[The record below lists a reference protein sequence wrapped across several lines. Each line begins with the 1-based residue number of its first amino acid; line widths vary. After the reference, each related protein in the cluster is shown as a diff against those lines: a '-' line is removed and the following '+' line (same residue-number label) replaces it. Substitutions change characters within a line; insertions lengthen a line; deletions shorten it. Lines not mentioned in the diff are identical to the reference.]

1 MSNPDNAAAQVT
13 GNTTGISGIEQQ
25 VNDIVSRATV
35 GDDGN
40 LVLPADIKVSAEV
53 LYAAKLEKRRR
64 DTQSALSKTSQ
75 QLAAEETMRKELEKR
90 VAAQVK
96 ITMSDDEAQELESLK
111 YDDPEAWRQRMN
123 QLEQKATTS
132 VQEELSNI
140 STQASQQAELNRRA
154 QVLHEFNL
162 AAQVAITDEVL
173 ANDIPPRIVKK
184 LEDGKVT
191 FEEFLTEAH
200 DYLVTPKKV
209 GSPKLSAQPNLGSA
223 GGSSEASEAAK
234 ALHTQTNYQ
243 NTIF

>member
-13 GNTTGISGIEQQ
+13 GQTGTSSIEQQ
-25 VNDIVSRATV
+25 VNDIVSKATV
-35 GDDGN
+35 GEDGN
-40 LVLPADIKVSAEV
+40 LVLPADLKVSEEV

-96 ITMSDDEAQELESLK
+96 ITMSNEEAEELESLK

-173 ANDIPPRIVKK
+173 ANDIPPRIVNK
-184 LEDGKVT
+184 LEKGTIT

-223 GGSSEASEAAK
+223 GGSSDASDAAK
-234 ALHTQTNYQ
+234 AVHAQASYK